1 MLIYTSTWPDIR
13 QNWSLI
19 CEIFLN
25 WGTNYVSLSSYEQLC
40 AKVAEIEN
48 ESDLK
53 HLVDL
58 IYNNHSNTNESYEPS
73 IDDDDDD
80 VDDELTEDIIDL
92 SDFQNDHFYTKNV
105 KFYLNKKKIVESR
118 LQMITNE
125 NNRYVSPYETDLREI
140 FNEKNQSKTMLI
152 SSWETLSNSDRTI
165 LKKIKGNWKW
175 LHLLL
180 KDYISTIPLWSNCVS
195 NQFKHKDL
203 AKFLANKTQRLN
215 QIKHIHTNERFDLVI
230 QNSAKDLQIQVT
242 NADMK

>member
-1 MLIYTSTWPDIR
+1 
-13 QNWSLI
+13 
-19 CEIFLN
+19 
-25 WGTNYVSLSSYEQLC
+25 
-40 AKVAEIEN
+40 
-48 ESDLK
+48 
-53 HLVDL
+53 
-58 IYNNHSNTNESYEPS
+58 
-73 IDDDDDD
+73 
-80 VDDELTEDIIDL
+80 
-92 SDFQNDHFYTKNV
+92 
-105 KFYLNKKKIVESR
+105 
-118 LQMITNE
+118 MITNE

-180 KDYISTIPLWSNCVS
+180 KDYIPTIPLWSNCVS